1 MPLLFLWRF
10 SANQGLTMTA
20 TALAAVGSNA
30 NESGTLIIS
39 GTAQTASG
47 TNVDFANVIPSW
59 AKRITVMF
67 NGVSVAANTAT
78 GYVQL
83 GTGSTPTYVTSGYVN
98 VGSQIGASTVS
109 SGNNTVGFAVFNQG
123 TAASIMQGLITLT
136 NLTGNTWTAFG
147 GLSEAGSGRQFISS
161 GSVTLGAALT
171 SIRVNHADTFDA
183 GTINIFWE

>member
-1 MPLLFLWRF
+1 MTQA
-10 SANQGLTMTA
+10 AN
-20 TALAAVGSNA
+20 LAAVGSNA
-30 NESGTLIIS
+30 NSGGTLITS

-78 GYVQL
+78 GFVQL
-83 GTGSTPTYVTSGYVN
+83 GTGATPTYTTSGYTA

-109 SGNNTVGFAVFNQG
+109 SSNQTAGFPVFNQSG
-123 TAASIMQGLITLT
+123 AAATMQGQIVIV
-136 NLTGNTWTAFG
+136 NLSGNIWTAFG
-147 GLSEAGSGRQFISS
+147 ATAENGSGRQFISS
-161 GSVTLGAALT
+161 GSITLGAALT